1 MFNLFKK
8 KKTKFLVTQESVDG
22 IGEYIKD
29 SVHKFAEL
37 EAALKPLRIEHSKAK
52 FIIKQIYA
60 QHSIDTCESWE
71 IYDYCLDSDA
81 FTDLC
86 IFSDAELASLRKWTQ
101 RYKELETEIQNLI
114 ENYHGGTLC
123 EGDK

>member
-8 KKTKFLVTQESVDG
+8 KKTKILVTSESVDVT
-22 IGEYIKD
+22 GEYIKD
-29 SVHKFAEL
+29 SVRKFAEL
-37 EAALKPLRIEHSKAK
+37 ESALNPLRNERSKAK

-60 QHSIDTCESWE
+60 QHNIDTGESWV
-71 IYDYCLDSDA
+71 IYDYCLDSDT

-86 IFSDAELASLRKWTQ
+86 VFNDSELASLRKWTQ
-101 RYKELETEIQNLI
+101 RYKELETEIMNLI
-114 ENYHGGTLC
+114 DNYHSGTLC

>member
-1 MFNLFKK
+1 MFNLIKK
-8 KKTKFLVTQESVDG
+8 KKTKFLVSPESVAG
-22 IGEYIKD
+22 IDEYIKD
-29 SVHKFAEL
+29 SVRKFAEL
-37 EAALKPLRIEHSKAK
+37 ESALKPLRNEHSKAK

-60 QHSIDTCESWE
+60 QHNIDTGKSWE

-86 IFSDAELASLRKWTQ
+86 VFNDAELASLRKWTQ